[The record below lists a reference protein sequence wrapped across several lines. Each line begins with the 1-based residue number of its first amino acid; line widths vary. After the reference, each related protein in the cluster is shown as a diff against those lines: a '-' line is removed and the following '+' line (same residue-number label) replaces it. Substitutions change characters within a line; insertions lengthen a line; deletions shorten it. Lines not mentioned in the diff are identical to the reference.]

1 MSRRA
6 MNAVWGAMVGVVAGT
21 VLAGASGCLPT
32 SEPGLGSR
40 DPAMRLNS
48 MLDAAATGDKSA
60 VPGLISRL
68 DSQDGGERL
77 LAINALRRITGE
89 THGYDHAGPP
99 AERDAAIRSAKGNH
113 ETRGLSRVLRPENSK
128 ARPRKC
134 GKRSKRRLGRG
145 HGRNDQY

>member
-1 MSRRA
+1 MSRW
-6 MNAVWGAMVGVVAGT
+6 AVIAVSVAG
-21 VLAGASGCLPT
+21 LAGALGCLPT
-32 SEPGLGSR
+32 SEPGLSSR

-48 MLDAAATGDKSA
+48 LLEAAATGDKSA

-99 AERDAAIRSAKGNH
+99 AERDAAIRRWREWSEGGGEASGVAKDRDVKDGDAKDKVDH
-113 ETRGLSRVLRPENSK
+113 E
-128 ARPRKC
+128 
-134 GKRSKRRLGRG
+134 
-145 HGRNDQY
+145 